1 MHPLSALKSAA
12 LLAFLC
18 LGSASPTPEI
28 RRGLPPK
35 TVALTYHDIVP
46 RRDSS
51 ALWFDCTPGELR
63 AQIEWMKKRGAHFV
77 SVPQLYEHLT
87 RGSALPPHPVVV
99 TFADNYE
106 SFIER
111 ALPILREYRVP
122 VAQFVHTGWV
132 GDHSHGRP
140 KMSWD
145 ELRRVDR
152 DPLVTIGSQT
162 VSHAAD
168 IRKLSASALRREMTQ
183 SKADLE
189 AHLGHRIRFLAYPNG
204 KYDARCERAAR
215 DAGYIMAFSEEQRPS
230 EKSDSIY
237 SVDRYVH
244 TKYRKAWGDASR

>member
-1 MHPLSALKSAA
+1 MHPLSAPKGAAVLA
-12 LLAFLC
+12 LLC
-18 LGSASPTPEI
+18 VRSASPAPEI
-28 RRGLPPK
+28 RHGLPPK
-35 TVALTYHDIVP
+35 TIALTYHDIVP
-46 RRDSS
+46 RRDST

-63 AQIEWMKKRGAHFV
+63 AQIEWMKKRGARFV
-77 SVPQLYEHLT
+77 SVAQLYDHLT
-87 RGSALPPHPVVV
+87 LGKPLPPHPVVV

-111 ALPILREYRVP
+111 ALPVLRKYGVP

-145 ELRRVDR
+145 ELRKVDR

-168 IRKLSASALRREMTQ
+168 IRKLSDAALRWEMTQ

-189 AHLGHRIRFLAYPNG
+189 ARLGHHIRFLAYPNG

-215 DAGYIMAFSEEQRPS
+215 DAGYIMAFSEQQQPA
-230 EKSDSIY
+230 EKSHSIY
-237 SVDRYVH
+237 SVNRYVH
-244 TKYRKAWGDASR
+244 TKYLKAWRDAAR